1 MDVAWKRYLNLNS
14 SFMLNQR
21 DLKWIKLQDR
31 VEAQLLEALKVSR
44 YLKGN
49 SIFFNRNLYYKINQ
63 AAVYG
68 WHYFRTEYLN

>member
-44 YLKGN
+44 YLKVTQFF
-49 SIFFNRNLYYKINQ
+49 SIETYITK
-63 AAVYG
+63 
-68 WHYFRTEYLN
+68 